1 MCVVK
6 QYHNNYFFVKVN
18 IFIKFYFFLL
28 EQWYNKCIYNNT
40 EIQDKK

>member
-1 MCVVK
+1 MCVIE
-6 QYHNNYFFVKVN
+6 QYHHNHFFVKVN

-28 EQWYNKCIYNNT
+28 EHDKINVYIIK